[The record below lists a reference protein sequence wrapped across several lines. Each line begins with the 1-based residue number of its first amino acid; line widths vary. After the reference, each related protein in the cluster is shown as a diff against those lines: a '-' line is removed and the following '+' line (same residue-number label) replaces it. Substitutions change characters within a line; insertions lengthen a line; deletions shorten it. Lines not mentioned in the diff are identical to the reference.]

1 MALLWTTLLL
11 DSANNGLLGVA
22 LLCFSVARWGRWP
35 RALTWLGLAAGA
47 ASVPVALL
55 EQTMKRRPGYD
66 EYIRR
71 TSSFLPRP
79 PKA

>member
-1 MALLWTTLLL
+1 MLPIAALHAGDDIGVALLWTTLLL

-47 ASVPVALL
+47 ARAWRCSS
-55 EQTMKRRPGYD
+55 RR
-66 EYIRR
+66 
-71 TSSFLPRP
+71 
-79 PKA
+79 